1 MKTSNRERERKKNVI
16 DDKMPFLFNLISSY
30 HKLNRSTRLNKF
42 HFVRQDY
49 QSIRDRN
56 FRNHLVLCLL
66 SNEDSPL
73 TGLVN
78 FVMPLRTSNVHYK
91 DLKDI
96 VILCDTNYLKKEW
109 TSICTF
115 PKVYVFQVRI
125 INYAYLIR

>member
-1 MKTSNRERERKKNVI
+1 
-16 DDKMPFLFNLISSY
+16 MPFVFNLISSY

-42 HFVRQDY
+42 HFVRQDH

-56 FRNHLVLCLL
+56 FRNHVVLCLL
-66 SNEDSPL
+66 SNKDSPL

-125 INYAYLIR
+125 IILA

>member
-1 MKTSNRERERKKNVI
+1 MKTFNTEREKNMI

-30 HKLNRSTRLNKF
+30 YKLNRSTRMNKF
-42 HFVRQDY
+42 HFVQQDH

-56 FRNHLVLCLL
+56 FRNHVVLCLL

-78 FVMPLRTSNVHYK
+78 FVMPLRTSNVNYK

-125 INYAYLIR
+125 IILAYI